1 MLGVGNTLGAQ
12 LTINWNDQSSDEEG
26 FEIERTRD
34 GATFSPVGTVPANV
48 TQYVDTSVEAGTSYW
63 YRIRAYKGSTHSP
76 YSNVCGASTSTNAG
90 FAPNGGTS
98 GRLVN
103 LSARAIPG
111 AGEQTLF
118 AGFVIND
125 GPKSILLRAIGP
137 TLSQYMASPT
147 LTDPSLLIRAGDS
160 VVAENENWGGSDS
173 LKNLFALLGAFPLGT
188 ASRDAALL
196 KTFEPRAYTVRIDG
210 SGSGVAMA
218 EIYDADSAPAAGGRL
233 VNLSVR
239 AQTGPGDGV
248 LIVGFVIGGGAPVR
262 VLVRAIGP
270 ALRAQGVTSAL
281 ANPQLDLYRGGEKW
295 DHNDDWQG
303 APELDDAFA
312 ATGAFRLTNPWSGD
326 AALVALLPPGAYT
339 AQVTGVG
346 GASGVALAEI
356 YALP

>member
-1 MLGVGNTLGAQ
+1 MGSAAGAQ
-12 LTINWNDQSSDEEG
+12 LTIHWNDQSSDEDG

-34 GATFSPVGTVPANV
+34 GANFSQVGTVSANV
-48 TQYVDTSVEAGTSYW
+48 TQYIDTSVDAGASYW
-63 YRIRAYKGSTHSP
+63 YRIRAYKGGAHSA
-76 YSNVCGASTSTNAG
+76 YSNVCGASTSTAESG
-90 FAPNGGTS
+90 FSANSRTS

-111 AGEQTLF
+111 SGEQTLF

-137 TLSQYMASPT
+137 TLSQYMATPT
-147 LTDPSLLIRAGDS
+147 LTDPSLAIRAGDA
-160 VVAENENWGGSDS
+160 VVAENDNWGGIDS
-173 LKNLFALLGAFPLGT
+173 LKNLFALLGAFPLGA

-196 KTFEPRAYTVRIDG
+196 KNFEPRAYTVRIDG
-210 SGSGVAMA
+210 AGSGVAMA
-218 EIYDADSAPAAGGRL
+218 EIYDADSASASSGRL

-239 AQTGPGDGV
+239 AQTSAGDGV
-248 LIVGFVIGGGAPVR
+248 LIVGFVIGGDAPVR

-270 ALRAQGVTSAL
+270 ALREQGVASAL
-281 ANPQLDLYRGGEKW
+281 ADPQLDLYRGATKW
-295 DHNDDWQG
+295 DHNDNWEG
-303 APELDDAFA
+303 AAELDAAFV

-339 AQVTGVG
+339 AQVTGAG

>member
-1 MLGVGNTLGAQ
+1 MLGLGSAAGAQ
-12 LTINWNDQSSDEEG
+12 LTINWNDQSSEEDG
-26 FEIERTRD
+26 FEIERTHD
-34 GATFSPVGTVPANV
+34 GTTFSQVGTVPANV
-48 TQYVDTSVEAGTSYW
+48 TQFVDTSIEAGTSYW
-63 YRIRAYKGSTHSP
+63 YRIRAYKGAERSA
-76 YSNVCGASTSTNAG
+76 YSNVCGASTSTNSG
-90 FAPNGGTS
+90 FASNGANS

-118 AGFVIND
+118 AGFVIN
-125 GPKSILLRAIGP
+125 GAPKSILLRAIGP

-160 VVAENENWGGSDS
+160 VVAENENWGGGDS

-218 EIYDADSAPAAGGRL
+218 EIYDADSAPASGGRL

-262 VLVRAIGP
+262 VLVRAVGP
-270 ALRAQGVTSAL
+270 ALRAQGVASAL
-281 ANPQLDLYRGGEKW
+281 ADPQLDLYRGGEKW

-303 APELDDAFA
+303 DPELEAAFA

-339 AQVTGVG
+339 AQVTGAG